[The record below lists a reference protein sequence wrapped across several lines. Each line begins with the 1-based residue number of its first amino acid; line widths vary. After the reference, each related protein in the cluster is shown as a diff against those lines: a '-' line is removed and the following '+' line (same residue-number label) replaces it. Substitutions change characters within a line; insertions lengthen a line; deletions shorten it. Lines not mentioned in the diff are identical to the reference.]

1 MKLGNK
7 ALIWFLI
14 IAASLASKASYGLD
28 IQFDSFTNH
37 YYSETFDQLNADFAD
52 RGIEQRFQARFM
64 ESYELDSSGKDTE
77 SHGYIDIHYELASTT
92 VIYKNTGAVPDFAE
106 SQFVNVDGLYRLDDL
121 TPSHEF
127 NTNNTFYQ
135 NLDRLSYTT
144 SLSYGDFIIGRQA
157 ITFGISRF
165 SNQTDVL
172 YPLSVGSL
180 VTDYRQGVDA
190 IRFEMPQG
198 DLGLMEGG
206 WVQGS
211 NAKNSAGFYRFK
223 MNYHEADYELTA
235 IQLYKDTIFTLGSQH
250 SWQDYGLWQELSL
263 IKDEKTKGEKIRFTI
278 GLDNR
283 HGDYLY
289 SLEYHR
295 NELGV
300 SDPRQYTANA
310 QSSGLYLKGAI
321 PLLAKDYVFLSADY
335 LEGSRH
341 QLSMQLSSNLND
353 KSQLF
358 SVIYGFNI
366 NQQWDLTAQ
375 TNVPIDYW
383 VDDQYKNIAGQSNAT
398 TQRAEF
404 LLLNQL
410 ISLNLKS
417 VF

>member
-1 MKLGNK
+1 MKLGKN
-7 ALIWFLI
+7 ASIWFLSLVT
-14 IAASLASKASYGLD
+14 SLASKATYGLD

-37 YYSETFDQLNADFAD
+37 YYNEAFDQLNSGFAD
-52 RGIEQRFQARFM
+52 RGIEQRLQVRFM
-64 ESYELDSSGKDTE
+64 ESYELGSGGKDTE
-77 SHGYIDIHYELASTT
+77 NYGYFDIHYELATT
-92 VIYKNTGAVPDFAE
+92 SIMYKNSGAIPEFSNFSLLAT
-106 SQFVNVDGLYRLDDL
+106 VDNEGLYRIDDL
-121 TPSHEF
+121 KPSRDINSS
-127 NTNNTFYQ
+127 NTIYQ
-135 NLDRLSYTT
+135 NLDRLSYTR
-144 SLSYGDFIIGRQA
+144 SFSYGDLIIGRQA

-190 IRFEMPQG
+190 IRFELPQG
-198 DLGLMEGG
+198 DLGVMEGG

-211 NAKNSAGFYRFK
+211 SIKNSAGFYRFK
-223 MNYHEADYELTA
+223 MNYHEVDYELTA
-235 IQLYKDTIFTLGSQH
+235 IQLHKDHMITLGSQQ
-250 SWQDYGLWQELSL
+250 SWQNFGLWQEFSIVEDQL
-263 IKDEKTKGEKIRFTI
+263 ITSKKTRLTI

-283 HGDYLY
+283 YGGYLY

-295 NELGV
+295 NNLGTNK
-300 SDPRQYTANA
+300 PQQYTANA
-310 QSSGLYLKGAI
+310 LNSSLYLKGAI
-321 PLLAKDYVFLSADY
+321 PLLAKDYLFLSADY

-353 KSQLF
+353 KSQLL

-366 NQQWDLTAQ
+366 NQKWDLTAQ
-375 TNVPIDYW
+375 ANLPVDYW
-383 VDDQYKNIAGQSNAT
+383 VDDSHKTNSN
-398 TQRAEF
+398 QRAEF